1 MRSEQLSGSGKSAR
15 RRICLGGEGE
25 EEEERLDM
33 SLPRM

>member
-25 EEEERLDM
+25 EEERLDM